1 LDPNPVIHV
10 EGLQRRYVMGDA
22 HIDALRAVDLDV
34 YRNEYLAIMGQS
46 GSGKSTLMNIIG
58 CLDRPT
64 AGRYELNGERVSTMG
79 DTQLARIR
87 NREIGFIFQTF
98 NLLPRMTAL
107 ANVEVPLIYSGLKKK
122 QRIERASA
130 TLERVGLGDRM
141 THRPSQMSGGQR
153 QRVAIA
159 RALVTNPSIVLA
171 DEPTGNLDSATG
183 EEIMCLF
190 DKLHAE
196 GNTLIVVTHEQHIA
210 DHASRIVRLSD
221 GDIVSDTKKR
231 PH

>member
-1 LDPNPVIHV
+1 MKPNPVIHV

-34 YRNEYLAIMGQS
+34 FGDDYVAIMGQS

-64 AGRYELNGERVSTMG
+64 AGDYWLNGARVSTM
-79 DTQLARIR
+79 DDRQLARIR

-107 ANVEVPLIYSGLKKK
+107 ANVEVPLVYSGIKKK
-122 QRIERASA
+122 QRVEMASTA
-130 TLERVGLGDRM
+130 LERVGLGDRM

-183 EEIMCLF
+183 EEIMRLF
-190 DKLHAE
+190 DKLHDE

-210 DHASRIVRLSD
+210 DHANRVVRLSD
-221 GDIVSDTKKR
+221 GDIVSDTKER
-231 PH
+231 P